1 LSGICF
7 GAKPYLEL
15 KLINQFV
22 SAHLHTFI
30 NRKAMKIYEP
40 GLYHI
45 YNRGNNRQPLFYKE
59 YDYLQFTDL
68 CRKYIVPKS
77 QILAWC
83 LMPNHF
89 HFLLDINAKS
99 MERVTWGGNEMTSIT
114 NGFQLL
120 QSSYA
125 KLINNREIRTGSLF
139 QQKTKAKLLETK
151 NQTITTFRYIHQ
163 NPLTARLVDKMEDW
177 NYSSYNEYCRLP
189 SSIKLSNLELG
200 KAIFELEVNNFT
212 KLISGDLSEGDVDN
226 IFIC

>member
-15 KLINQFV
+15 KLVNQFV
-22 SAHLHTFI
+22 SAHLNTII

-59 YDYLQFTDL
+59 LDYLQFTDL

-163 NPLTARLVDKMEDW
+163 NPLTAQLVDRMEDW
-177 NYSSYNEYCRLP
+177 AFSSYNEYCG
-189 SSIKLSNLELG
+189 SSPALKLSNVELG
-200 KAIFELEVNNFT
+200 KAIFESGNNNFANLMLTDAGKDEVN
-212 KLISGDLSEGDVDN
+212 G
-226 IFIC
+226 IF